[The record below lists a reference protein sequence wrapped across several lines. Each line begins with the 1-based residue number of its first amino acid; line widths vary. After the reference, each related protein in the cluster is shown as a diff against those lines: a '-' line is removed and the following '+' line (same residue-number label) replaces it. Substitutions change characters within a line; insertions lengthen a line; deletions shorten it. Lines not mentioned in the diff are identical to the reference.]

1 MELIMEQSYKK
12 YLSYTQRELEIK
24 LNRERDKMTPLERRE
39 ILQAVGEER
48 KRLRSVQAKKK
59 TLDAEWIALMQPLHV
74 ELKTVS
80 NLRRYKTRNY
90 NVPERNHAMT
100 EYHNVLIKIRKLLT
114 QYHKA
119 YDMTPIRLA
128 REKNVPNNGE
138 HWSDWIPQPVKEK
151 ITALFAAIPHRPKA
165 KTKIPFERKETPSTW
180 RRDRTTLARRVEQEL
195 AAAYKDLANDPDE
208 YDNEYHREYIS
219 RLELAI
225 KALAAWE
232 EDTPLPRTWQA
243 MFGNKIY
250 GYAVSAG
257 NGSA

>member
-1 MELIMEQSYKK
+1 MEQSYRK
-12 YLSYTQRELEIK
+12 YLSFSQQQLRTKLER
-24 LNRERDKMTPLERRE
+24 LRDKMTPLERSE

-59 TLDAEWIALMQPLHV
+59 TLDGLWHEVLQPLHIELRTV
-74 ELKTVS
+74 EV
-80 NLRRYKTRNY
+80 LRRYKTRNY
-90 NVPERNHAMT
+90 PVPERDRAMT
-100 EYHNVLIKIRKLLT
+100 EYSAVLQKAKRLLT

-119 YDMTPIRLA
+119 YDMTPLRLA

-165 KTKIPFERKETPSTW
+165 KVKIPFERKERKADWSQ
-180 RRDRTTLARRVEQEL
+180 DRLRLTRKVEEEL
-195 AAAYKDLANDPDE
+195 NAAHKDLANDPDE

-219 RLELAI
+219 RLELAT

-243 MFGNKIY
+243 MFGNKLY
-250 GYAVSAG
+250 DYAVSAG
-257 NGSA
+257 TENGSA